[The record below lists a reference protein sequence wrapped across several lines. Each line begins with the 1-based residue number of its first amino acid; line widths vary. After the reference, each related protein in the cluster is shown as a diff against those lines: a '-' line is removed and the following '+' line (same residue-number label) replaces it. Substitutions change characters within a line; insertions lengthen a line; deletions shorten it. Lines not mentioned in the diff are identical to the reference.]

1 MRPDPQPIRLID
13 QQIDPLPALQHPL
26 DVLRHD
32 PPHIVDLVLR
42 VRDRV
47 LLAPLGGSI
56 PDHQL
61 LERKV
66 EISGA
71 VGGQGGE
78 IGGVGG
84 VAREELFLD
93 LDEVAEGDAAAETAG
108 GDDEEGEAAGGGGV
122 GRVFGGG
129 IGDVV
134 DEVLVVG
141 VG

>member
-1 MRPDPQPIRLID
+1 M
-13 QQIDPLPALQHPL
+13 
-26 DVLRHD
+26 
-32 PPHIVDLVLR
+32 LR
-42 VRDRV
+42 VGDRV
-47 LLAPLGGSI
+47 LLAPLRGPV

-61 LERKV
+61 LERGV
-66 EISGA
+66 EVRRA

-93 LDEVAEGDAAAETAG
+93 LDEVAEGDAAAEAAG

-129 IGDVV
+129 VGDVV